1 MPPSVLSTFY
11 IISCLK
17 SDEVR
22 PSIVSKSMSNE
33 NIYSRSFRLRKAY
46 WTATVVIFSY
56 ARLRFLKKI
65 LGQKWYN
72 NRIVALH
79 LRNAERVRDA
89 ILALKGLFIKLGQ
102 MLSILTN
109 FLPEAFQKP
118 LEALQDQI
126 PPRPFSSVRE
136 RILRELGKPVEELF
150 AYFDENALAAAS
162 IGQAH
167 RARLHDGTEVVVKIQ
182 HADIEK
188 VTQID
193 LEIIRRLT
201 VLSAWFFDIKGMDYV
216 YTQVRKMIEEELD
229 YVREATSMEQIRI
242 NLADEKG
249 ITVPVVHRAY
259 STSKVLTTTWHD
271 GVKIS
276 NLDQLDTWQLNRRDI
291 ASLLLKA
298 YCRMLFKD
306 GFYHADP
313 HPGNILVQKDGMI
326 VLLDFGAVA
335 TLSTDL
341 REGIPQLI
349 EAAVRNDTAAMVNT
363 LHKMGFLAHNKD
375 AEKMAEKI
383 LHALRNFLQNEIK
396 LEGLN
401 FKDIEVDP
409 FNNSLFSLI
418 QEVGLNGIAGTVQM
432 PKDYVLLNRMITLL
446 LGLCN
451 ALDPKLNPLEVI
463 RPYAQQFLM
472 GEKEGILTFA
482 TGLLRRT
489 VATSLGLPDEIH
501 QVLQKVK
508 RGELDI
514 NNPDVVTGARLIYSV
529 VQQLLFTLLLLATGA
544 LSYLFYRSGELDYA
558 RMTFW
563 SGGLFLFLLFRA
575 IYRGGRIQK

>member
-1 MPPSVLSTFY
+1 M
-11 IISCLK
+11 
-17 SDEVR
+17 
-22 PSIVSKSMSNE
+22 SKE

-56 ARLRFLKKI
+56 GRLSFLRKI
-65 LGQKWYN
+65 WGQKWYN
-72 NRIVALH
+72 KRILALH
-79 LRNAERVRDA
+79 IHNAERVRDA
-89 ILALKGLFIKLGQ
+89 ILELKGLFIKLGQ
-102 MLSILTN
+102 LLSILTN

-126 PPRPFSSVRE
+126 PPRPFSLVRE
-136 RILRELGKPVEELF
+136 RVLRELGKPIEELF

-167 RARLHDGTEVVVKIQ
+167 RARLHDGTEVVVKVQ

-193 LEIIRRLT
+193 LEIILRLT
-201 VLSAWFFDIKGMDYV
+201 RISAWFFDIKGMDYI

-229 YVREATSMEQIRI
+229 YLREANSMEQIRV
-242 NLADEKG
+242 NLVEETG
-249 ITVPVVHRAY
+249 IAVPLVHRSY
-259 STSKVLTTTWHD
+259 STGKVLTTTWHE

-276 NLDQLDTWQLNRRDI
+276 NLTQLDDWQLDRREI
-291 ASLLLKA
+291 ASRLLKA

-313 HPGNILVQKDGMI
+313 HPGNILVQQNGM
-326 VLLDFGAVA
+326 VTLLDFGAVA
-335 TLSTDL
+335 PLSNAL

-349 EAAVRNDTAAMVNT
+349 EAAVRNDTTAMIAA
-363 LHKMGFLAHNKD
+363 LHTMGFLADNKD
-375 AEKMAEKI
+375 AEKMAEKM
-383 LHALRNFLQNEIK
+383 LNALRNFLQNEVK

-418 QEVGLNGIAGTVQM
+418 QDIGLTGVAGTVQV

-451 ALDPKLNPLEVI
+451 ALDPKLNPLDVV
-463 RPYAQQFLM
+463 RPYAKQFLL
-472 GEKEGILTFA
+472 GEKEGVFSFA
-482 TGLLRRT
+482 KGMMRRT
-489 VATSLGLPDEIH
+489 IATTLGLPDELH
-501 QVLQKVK
+501 QVLQKAK
-508 RGELDI
+508 KGELDI
-514 NNPDVVTGARLIYSV
+514 NNPDVMIGARLIYSV
-529 VQQLLFTLLLLATGA
+529 VQQLIFTLLLLATGA
-544 LSYLFYRSGELDYA
+544 LAYLFYVKGEEDYA
-558 RMTFW
+558 KIAFW
-563 SGGLFLFLLFRA
+563 VGGGFLFLLFRA
-575 IYRGGRIQK
+575 IYRGGSIRK

>member
-1 MPPSVLSTFY
+1 M
-11 IISCLK
+11 
-17 SDEVR
+17 
-22 PSIVSKSMSNE
+22 SKQ

-46 WTATVVIFSY
+46 STALVVLFSY
-56 ARLRFLKKI
+56 GRMAFLKKI
-65 LGQKWYN
+65 FGQKWYN
-72 NRIVALH
+72 KRILALH

-89 ILALKGLFIKLGQ
+89 ILELKGLFIKLGQ

-126 PPRPFSSVRE
+126 PPRPFESVRE
-136 RILRELGKPVEELF
+136 RILREMGKPIEQIF
-150 AYFDENALAAAS
+150 AHFDENALAAAS

-167 RARLHDGTEVVVKIQ
+167 RARLHDGTEVVVKVQ
-182 HADIEK
+182 HADIEQ

-193 LEIIRRLT
+193 LDIIRRLT
-201 VLSAWFFDIKGMDYV
+201 IISAWFFDIKGMDYV

-229 YVREATSMEQIRI
+229 YVREANSMEQIRI

-249 ITVPVVHRAY
+249 ITVPIVHREY
-259 STSKVLTTTWHD
+259 STGKVLTTTWHD

-276 NLDQLDTWQLNRRDI
+276 NLAQLDAWQHNRRDI

-313 HPGNILVQKDGMI
+313 HPGNILVQQNGMV

-335 TLSTDL
+335 TLSSAL

-349 EAAVRNDTAAMVNT
+349 EAAIRNDTSAMVAA
-363 LHKMGFLAHNKD
+363 LHAMGFLADTKD
-375 AEKMAEKI
+375 AEKMAEKM
-383 LHALRNFLQNEIK
+383 LNALRNFLQNEIK

-418 QEVGLNGIAGTVQM
+418 QEIGLNGIAGTVQM

-451 ALDPKLNPLEVI
+451 ALDPKLNPLEVV

-472 GEKEGILTFA
+472 GEKEGILSFA
-482 TGLLRRT
+482 SGLLKRT
-489 VATSLGLPDEIH
+489 VATSLGLPDELH
-501 QVLQKVK
+501 QVLQKAK

-514 NNPDVVTGARLIYSV
+514 NNPDVMVGAKLIYSV
-529 VQQLLFTLLLLATGA
+529 VQQLIFTLLLLATGGLA
-544 LSYLFYRSGELDYA
+544 YSFHKNGETEFA

-563 SGGLFLFLLFRA
+563 AGGVFVFLLFRA